1 MLAAKSIMSA
11 PLQSQTEA
19 LYTDLK
25 RIAGAQMRRE
35 RGEHTLSATALV
47 HEAYLRLAGGA
58 DVPPSRAGFLAAAA
72 NLMRQILVDHAR
84 ARLAEKRGGD
94 WARLTLTTALG
105 EMDLA
110 ISQGEAAKPVDL
122 LALDDAL
129 NALAALDARQA
140 EMVVLRYFGGLSIEE
155 TAASLG
161 CSIATVKRDWLT
173 AKLFLKDR
181 LA

>member
-1 MLAAKSIMSA
+1 MPSPIN
-11 PLQSQTEA
+11 SQTEA
-19 LYTDLK
+19 LYRELK

-35 RGEHTLSATALV
+35 RGDHTLSATALV
-47 HEAYLRLAGGA
+47 HEAYLRLAGSA
-58 DVPPSRAGFLAAAA
+58 DVPASRTSFLGAAA

-84 ARLAEKRGGD
+84 TRLAEKRGGD
-94 WARLTLTTALG
+94 WARLTLTTALS
-105 EMDLA
+105 EMDSAAL
-110 ISQGEAAKPVDL
+110 QGGAGELDV

-129 NALAALDARQA
+129 NALAALDERQA
-140 EMVVLRYFGGLSIEE
+140 ELVVLRYFGGLSIEE
-155 TAASLG
+155 TAEALG